1 MYEPIAVNSRTAV
14 VYVSIS
20 FFTLTA
26 HRHRNS
32 YHIRAQPSSH
42 VHTALCPQITRLTTV
57 DDGRPRSRLL
67 RRLYCTTL
75 MSSTVDNVC
84 IHVHRHLDPRRRRPR
99 RGQPLRPICTPVTTT
114 RHTGTRDAEPRASS
128 FLTSFHAPPC
138 APPTRATTRK
148 LTSTTFS
155 SGRPHTAQLSQVCRF
170 RGARRP

>member
-1 MYEPIAVNSRTAV
+1 MYEPIAVNSRYRRSV
-14 VYVSIS
+14 RLDFILYS
-20 FFTLTA
+20 
-26 HRHRNS
+26 HRTSSSKFLS
-32 YHIRAQPSSH
+32 YTSPAIEP
-42 VHTALCPQITRLTTV
+42 CPHGSVPTDHGRTTV